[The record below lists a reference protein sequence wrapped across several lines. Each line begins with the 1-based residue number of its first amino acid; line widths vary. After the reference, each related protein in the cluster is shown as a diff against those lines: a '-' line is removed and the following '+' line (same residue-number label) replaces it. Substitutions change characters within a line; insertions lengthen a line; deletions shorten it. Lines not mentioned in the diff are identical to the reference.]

1 MIKME
6 QLTNGAVR
14 VTLENGVTRVFS
26 DRLEALQFVLGV

>member
-14 VTLENGVTRVFS
+14 VTLVNGVTRVFNNEF
-26 DRLEALQFVLGV
+26 EAIEFILNG